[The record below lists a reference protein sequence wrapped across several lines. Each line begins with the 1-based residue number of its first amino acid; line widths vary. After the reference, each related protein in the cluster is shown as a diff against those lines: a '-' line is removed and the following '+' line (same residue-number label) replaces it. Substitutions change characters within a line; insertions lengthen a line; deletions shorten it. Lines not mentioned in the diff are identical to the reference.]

1 MKAEILKN
9 IDNPSAL
16 ENLYRED
23 KVAFKKEFNL
33 LYPEINDKAIAG
45 FWNERLNFENP
56 EQNWGVK
63 NELFYIIG
71 AALIAGIIAKLPY
84 FFNISE
90 DFFYPRNLSF
100 IVFPVLTAYFVWK
113 NKLQLKTIIFLTAT
127 FLISL
132 VFINLLPDNMES
144 NTLMLSCI
152 HLAFF
157 LWTIMGF
164 AYTGNEY
171 GVHSRRISFLQ
182 YNADF
187 LIMSGLILIGGA
199 VLTGI
204 TIGLFSLI
212 GYSIEKFY
220 TEWIVVMGLAAVP
233 IFATYLTQTN
243 PQLVNKVSPIIA
255 KIFSPLVLVT
265 LVVYLFAIL
274 QSGKDPYNDRDFLIN
289 FNLLLIGVMAL
300 ILFSVAETSMKD
312 GTSFN
317 SIVLLGLSVTTII
330 VNLIAVSAILFRISE
345 WGITPNRLAVLGSN
359 LLILTNLIFISYHL
373 FRSLI
378 RKGSISKVESSISFF
393 LPIYSLWTVIV
404 VFIFPFIFNFK

>member
-1 MKAEILKN
+1 MKAEILQN
-9 IDNPSAL
+9 IDNPAVL
-16 ENLYRED
+16 ESLYREN
-23 KVAFKKEFNL
+23 KSAFKQEFNL
-33 LYPEINDKAIAG
+33 LYPEISDNAIAG
-45 FWNERLNFENP
+45 FWHERLNYESL
-56 EQNWGVK
+56 EQKTGTK
-63 NELFYIIG
+63 NELVFIII
-71 AALIAGIIAKLPY
+71 ASLIAGIIAKLPY
-84 FFNISE
+84 FFNISD

-100 IVFPVLTAYFVWK
+100 IVFPLLTAYFVWK
-113 NKLQLKTIIFLTAT
+113 NKLQLKQIIFLAAA

-144 NTLMLSCI
+144 NTLILSCI

-164 AYTGNEY
+164 AFTGHHY
-171 GVHSRRISFLQ
+171 GVHSRRINFLQ

-212 GYSIEKFY
+212 GYDISKFY

-243 PQLVNKVSPIIA
+243 PQLVNKVAPIIA
-255 KIFSPLVLVT
+255 KIFSPLVLIT
-265 LVVYLFAIL
+265 LVAYLGAML
-274 QSGKDPYNDRDFLIN
+274 NSGRDPYNDREFLIT
-289 FNLLLIGVMAL
+289 FNALLIGVMAI

-312 GTSFN
+312 GGSFN

-330 VNLIAVSAILFRISE
+330 VNSIAVSAILFRISE

-373 FRSLI
+373 FRSII
-378 RKGSISKVESSISFF
+378 RKGSISKVESSISIF
-393 LPIYSLWTVIV
+393 LPVYSLWTIIV
-404 VFIFPFIFNFK
+404 TFIFPLIFNFK